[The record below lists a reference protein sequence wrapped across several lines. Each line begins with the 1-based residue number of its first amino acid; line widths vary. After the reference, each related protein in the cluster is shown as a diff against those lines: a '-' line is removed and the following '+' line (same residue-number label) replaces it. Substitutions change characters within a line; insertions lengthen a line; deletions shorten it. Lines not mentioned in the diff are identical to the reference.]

1 MAKVKKFKLVHHEP
15 FIFEGDNG
23 EHRIPPLEQLTYE
36 DWKDVAELLAGTGK
50 TDTKKLLDS
59 YKSFFIKACPDLADE
74 EIGDNQ
80 WLQFGSVYFEA
91 MGE

>member
-1 MAKVKKFKLVHHEP
+1 MAKQKRFKLVHHEP
-15 FIFEGDNG
+15 FVFEGDKG
-23 EHRIPPLEQLTYE
+23 EYSIPPLEELTYD
-36 DWKDVAELLAGTGK
+36 DWKEVAGLLTDTSK

-59 YKSFFIKACPDLADE
+59 YKSFFLKACPDLAE
-74 EIGDNQ
+74 EAIGDNQ